1 LQSKATSVEQYLIEL
16 PEDRRETISHIRNF
30 ILENLPDGYVES
42 KNWVLNPTWENRVSA
57 LQN

>member
-1 LQSKATSVEQYLIEL
+1 LQSKAKSVEQYLIEL

-42 KNWVLNPTWENRVSA
+42 MNWVLSLIWGNPVSA
-57 LQN
+57 SQN